1 MIFQRFSLEHHFPN
15 WYPLASPTPKV
26 ASDSHKKKIVL
37 PQTVYQIL
45 LNVIY
50 QPTTRIGF
58 NNSGL
63 KSSLQENLPHFFF
76 GSQVKPQVPRI
87 DSVRPS

>member
-1 MIFQRFSLEHHFPN
+1 MVYNWQASQKTPKNDFSEVFFRT
-15 WYPLASPTPKV
+15 PLPKLISTDSPYPKV
-26 ASDSHKKKIVL
+26 ASDSHKKKTVL

-63 KSSLQENLPHFFF
+63 KSSVQENLPHFFWAL
-76 GSQVKPQVPRI
+76 K
-87 DSVRPS
+87 